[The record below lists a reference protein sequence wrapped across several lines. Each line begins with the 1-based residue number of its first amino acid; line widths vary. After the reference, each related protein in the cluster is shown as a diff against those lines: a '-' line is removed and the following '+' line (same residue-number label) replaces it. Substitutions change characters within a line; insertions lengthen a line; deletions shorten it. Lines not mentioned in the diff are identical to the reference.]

1 MARLLLERLS
11 KDEYEKFIVSYEV
24 SKYGDSNSL
33 LFTQRDDMALILRL
47 ILENTKFTRLT
58 ATLFNTQRLRR
69 LRKLY
74 KAVLKA
80 YNV

>member
-1 MARLLLERLS
+1 MLLERLS

-24 SKYGDSNSL
+24 SKYGDRNSL
-33 LFTQRDDMALILRL
+33 LFTLRDDMALILRL
-47 ILENTKFTRLT
+47 ILEITKFTRLT

-69 LRKLY
+69 MRKLH
-74 KAVLKA
+74 KSILKA